1 VPAQSPLATLAP
13 VDTMAFL
20 PIALA
25 FGIVALLLRRR
36 PFTRPRL
43 MEVAL
48 ETSLL
53 VMMAARYA
61 VLAVALAA
69 APALVLGP
77 DAPSILP
84 GVAAGVCLLATA
96 MGLAAVRG
104 GAAWRMAAGVVFLLV
119 TLTEALGNALVL
131 DVSLVQRF
139 DTGLSVLI
147 AGGTVVLAA
156 FYWTR
161 RTASPN
167 PLGSDGRP
175 FDY

>member
-1 VPAQSPLATLAP
+1 MTAHPLLAALAA
-13 VDTMAFL
+13 VDTMVFL

-25 FGIVALLLRRR
+25 VGAVALWLRRR
-36 PFTRPRL
+36 PLTRARA
-43 MEVAL
+43 MEVGL

-53 VMMAARYA
+53 VMMGGRYA
-61 VLAVALAA
+61 FIAVALAA
-69 APALVLGP
+69 DPATVVGPEAPAL
-77 DAPSILP
+77 LP
-84 GVAAGVCLLATA
+84 GIAAGVCLLAAA

-104 GAAWRMAAGVVFLLV
+104 GVGWRFAAALIFLAV
-119 TLTEALGNALVL
+119 TLTEAVGNTLILNVPLLQSA
-131 DVSLVQRF
+131 

>member
-1 VPAQSPLATLAP
+1 VPAQSQIAALAAADTLI
-13 VDTMAFL
+13 FL
-20 PIALA
+20 PIALVVGA
-25 FGIVALLLRRR
+25 VALWLRRR
-36 PFTRPRL
+36 PVTRARV

-53 VMMAARYA
+53 VMMGARYA
-61 VLAVALAA
+61 FIAIALAA
-69 APALVLGP
+69 APAAVIGP
-77 DAPSILP
+77 GAPGLLP
-84 GVAAGVCLLATA
+84 GIAAGVCLLATA

-104 GAAWRMAAGVVFLLV
+104 GVGWRFAAALIFLAITLMEAA
-119 TLTEALGNALVL
+119 GNALVL
-131 DVSLVQRF
+131 DVSLFQMA

-161 RTASPN
+161 RTTSPN